1 MSQLLL
7 ESYLKYLKQNAN
19 FMIGLTESK
28 LKTKIYPLKNFLNPQ
43 SVLKLLVQSERRRLK
58 LPNGIVYLRL
68 LGSAQP

>member
-1 MSQLLL
+1 
-7 ESYLKYLKQNAN
+7 
-19 FMIGLTESK
+19 MIGLTESK